1 MPAERLNNDD
11 HAIDEITSF
20 RTAALH
26 ASAATHVL
34 SSVMSEPGAAPG
46 EASRHASPI
55 PTHSQ
60 HTNSNETQ
68 PCVPCA
74 TSTAIYLIQDSSFAK
89 NDISSPSRTQNAT
102 LQPDAQPQPQV
113 FEQLTDA
120 ISLQTLALQDRY
132 WKSSYIFS
140 PNGFSQPIEV
150 DHVNGDLEANTLE
163 DDHSHNLEHHQY
175 TVPITTAEPPYVK
188 SSTAHTVDMED
199 SQSNQTTSQH
209 HTSSPEAF
217 VPDVELF
224 VDTTATNEG
233 HEEPLTCT
241 IAVSARRK
249 ELLSAAPRRA
259 GDPLYYR
266 TSAQAASLCPRV
278 VHKSARMRKR
288 YRSTSK
294 ITALPKDGTK
304 GRAVAEE
311 LDASTCLDG

>member
-89 NDISSPSRTQNAT
+89 NDTSSPSRTQDAT

-120 ISLQTLALQDRY
+120 ISLQTPALQDRY

-150 DHVNGDLEANTLE
+150 DHVNGDMEANTLE

-175 TVPITTAEPPYVK
+175 TVPITTAEPPLPLSITHPRQK
-188 SSTAHTVDMED
+188 LSCQTLSS
-199 SQSNQTTSQH
+199 
-209 HTSSPEAF
+209 
-217 VPDVELF
+217 F